1 MRGVTEKDGKPESHV
16 NNPDEIDIDIDD
28 ENDNDAE
35 IEEGT
40 IHLQLTSKFSHFMY
54 IYCTNMYKLSFFVFL
69 DND

>member
-1 MRGVTEKDGKPESHV
+1 M

-35 IEEGT
+35 IEEGIT
-40 IHLQLTSKFSHFMY
+40 IHLQVTSKFKHL
-54 IYCTNMYKLSFFVFL
+54 MYKACTSFFVFL